1 MEIILGMKKSV
12 INDDYSKIYLCYIP
26 SNRNGHCFYNNIYD
40 NSFSSVIDFEN
51 IVWGIIFLQIFIIL
65 NPLRNIYFHGEE

>member
-51 IVWGIIFLQIFIIL
+51 IV
-65 NPLRNIYFHGEE
+65 

>member
-1 MEIILGMKKSV
+1 MSNPLLKFVKFNGNNLCMKKSV

-40 NSFSSVIDFEN
+40 NSFSSIIDFEN
-51 IVWGIIFLQIFIIL
+51 IV
-65 NPLRNIYFHGEE
+65 